1 MDGSVQLTFD
11 MLLKEAAENAHAE
24 ETNGLRRDAII
35 GVRRD
40 PVGAMPTSPAP
51 SVGAMP
57 SSPVPAPAPAPA
69 RALTL
74 DALIATKIDTTVWIE
89 GHRQPWDRDDDNEI
103 LRFFDL
109 FPADYIW
116 TGIPIGTKIRVLH
129 FKYEYKGT
137 AYRQSRTELFYGSD
151 WRAWT
156 SRPTAEQME
165 ALPWQERRTP

>member
-1 MDGSVQLTFD
+1 MDEQLTFD
-11 MLLKEAAENAHAE
+11 MLLKEAQENAHAE
-24 ETNGLRRDAII
+24 ETNGPRRDAII
-35 GVRRD
+35 GVRCD
-40 PVGAMPTSPAP
+40 PVR
-51 SVGAMP
+51 VMP
-57 SSPVPAPAPAPA
+57 STPDPAPA

-74 DALIATKIDTTVWIE
+74 DGLISTKIDTPIWIE

-109 FPADYIW
+109 FPAVYIW

-129 FKYEYKGT
+129 FKYEYRGT

-156 SRPTAEQME
+156 SRPTAEQMA
-165 ALPWQERRTP
+165 ALPWQARKDY